1 MAKER
6 EAFEK
11 QVLALEED
19 MNNLK
24 KGIITPTPTNKK
36 EVKELNSY
44 NQGNVAHDSIQLPD
58 ESPKITK
65 KKSMI
70 KDLKF

>member
-1 MAKER
+1 MLLKMSKSSKINNKLEKMAKER

-24 KGIITPTPTNKK
+24 KGIIYIR
-36 EVKELNSY
+36 L
-44 NQGNVAHDSIQLPD
+44 
-58 ESPKITK
+58 
-65 KKSMI
+65 
-70 KDLKF
+70 